1 MNVLRLEE
9 ILKNSGISIT
19 GLAERMG
26 VNRQTIYYYI
36 KQDDKNPLS
45 QLQKIADALEIPL
58 IELFSDS
65 SKDEL
70 TALINHKG
78 EFYKATTLKELEEI
92 VEKIKANKDD
102 NK

>member
-1 MNVLRLEE
+1 MSVLRLEE
-9 ILKNSGISIT
+9 LLKNNGIGIT
-19 GLAERMG
+19 GLADRMG

-65 SKDEL
+65 SNDEL
-70 TALINHKG
+70 TALIAHKG
-78 EFYKATTLKELEEI
+78 EFYKASTIEELEKI
-92 VEKIKANKDD
+92 VEKIKQQKG
-102 NK
+102 K